1 MYKDSQNQINS
12 LRSKISTIE
21 SSFLD
26 KASKDALNSL
36 ASTIDDLKSNTNSI
50 CNTVSKL
57 KSKRW
62 HLEWNT
68 PEQNIQILFLFFLG

>member
-50 CNTVSKL
+50 CNTVSKF

-62 HLEWNT
+62 HLEWNDYSD
-68 PEQNIQILFLFFLG
+68 IIFLG

>member
-1 MYKDSQNQINS
+1 MYKDSQNQISS
-12 LRSKISTIE
+12 LRSKISTLE

-57 KSKRW
+57 KFKKW
-62 HLEWNT
+62 DMEWNSYYY
-68 PEQNIQILFLFFLG
+68 FFSG

>member
-12 LRSKISTIE
+12 LRSKISTLE

-57 KSKRW
+57 KSKK
-62 HLEWNT
+62 WN
-68 PEQNIQILFLFFLG
+68 L

>member
-1 MYKDSQNQINS
+1 MYKDSQNQIDS

-62 HLEWNT
+62 HLEWNDYSD
-68 PEQNIQILFLFFLG
+68 IIFLG